1 AAHAAGD
8 AELTA
13 PPGDHDADKVP
24 VPLAD
29 GFGHRG
35 PLGADGGT
43 EGGVLDVAAGEHRTV
58 AALQGGAHGEVGI
71 GDVGPVQHGDGR
83 GLQFFTG
90 HGNTL
95 LCKMRSTDGRKRHPA
110 HRQSIQVGVRAGG
123 GRDIILDDHPA
134 AQGGG
139 IINVPEQ
146 AGQAA
151 ARLSPG
157 VQNVLAAKTG
167 QGLSGFIIRHAL
179 DLSQG
184 GNLLFC
190 FPGAAGR
197 QPGHQ
202 KDGQQKQIDTPFH
215 GGSPPLRPVDLPL
228 GTNRYIHDILCVV
241 KLQVPVSG
249 MAQGGA
255 VRVEPVADDGAEIL
269 LDIAEA
275 LNAHGG
281 KDSEAL
287 ALEVLEHRAGVLPVV
302 AVGPLPVRVKQDGS
316 GTHQAAHLVK

>member
-1 AAHAAGD
+1 
-8 AELTA
+8 
-13 PPGDHDADKVP
+13 
-24 VPLAD
+24 
-29 GFGHRG
+29 
-35 PLGADGGT
+35 
-43 EGGVLDVAAGEHRTV
+43 
-58 AALQGGAHGEVGI
+58 
-71 GDVGPVQHGDGR
+71 
-83 GLQFFTG
+83 
-90 HGNTL
+90 
-95 LCKMRSTDGRKRHPA
+95 
-110 HRQSIQVGVRAGG
+110 
-123 GRDIILDDHPA
+123 
-134 AQGGG
+134 
-139 IINVPEQ
+139 
-146 AGQAA
+146 
-151 ARLSPG
+151 
-157 VQNVLAAKTG
+157 
-167 QGLSGFIIRHAL
+167 

-316 GTHQAAHLVK
+316 GTHQAAHLVKPSLGVRLDGFQALGAQADVPPGVTAEGPAGALELCDNRLHRLDLLLAVGLPLRGPLHILIRLGAVAQDALISRQAQAALGAEGGEVQVLFHKLVQDGDGVQVPGGHLIALGVLAPGGDLA